1 RINRVGIA
9 GLHSS
14 RPAGV
19 ALRVRCAQCRCGCEE
34 GSMALNADEEDFEW
48 EPPTEAEMKVI
59 QARRERQDKISKL
72 MGDYLLKGYKML
84 GECCELCGTILLQDK
99 QKKNYCVACQELDS
113 DVDKD
118 NPALNAQAALSQVRE
133 RQLAIQPH
141 PQANGA
147 PPTEPLLSITGL
159 PRPEHCE
166 GAASGLRAPP
176 PSQPPT
182 LPTPPPAALPSCCP
196 PAPPCRPPRPPP
208 DRLPPTPALMHAEEA
223 VLHKL
228 RWATQELQ
236 QAVSVET
243 SIQLC
248 SLIRTCADSLRSLR
262 ELRLS

>member
-1 RINRVGIA
+1 
-9 GLHSS
+9 
-14 RPAGV
+14 
-19 ALRVRCAQCRCGCEE
+19 
-34 GSMALNADEEDFEW
+34 MALNAEEEDFEW

-113 DVDKD
+113 DIDKD

-133 RQLAIQPH
+133 RQLATQPL
-141 PQANGA
+141 PEVNGGTTSDA
-147 PPTEPLLSITGL
+147 PLSITGL

-166 GAASGLRAPP
+166 GAASGLRGPLPSVQPP
-176 PSQPPT
+176 P
-182 LPTPPPAALPSCCP
+182 LPVPSGSPCFLPPANSTLQSPQPASALAGTGSVHQH
-196 PAPPCRPPRPPP
+196 
-208 DRLPPTPALMHAEEA
+208 PALTQAEEA

-236 QAVSVET
+236 HAASVEACV
-243 SIQLC
+243 QLC
-248 SLIRTCADSLRSLR
+248 SLIRGCADSLRSLK

>member
-1 RINRVGIA
+1 
-9 GLHSS
+9 
-14 RPAGV
+14 
-19 ALRVRCAQCRCGCEE
+19 
-34 GSMALNADEEDFEW
+34 MALNADEEDFEW

-147 PPTEPLLSITGL
+147 PPTEPPLSITGL

-182 LPTPPPAALPSCCP
+182 LPTPSSSPAFLLPASPALQAASPPAG
-196 PAPPCRPPRPPP
+196 PPP
-208 DRLPPTPALMHAEEA
+208 THPALTHAEEA

-248 SLIRTCADSLRSLR
+248 SLIRTCADSLRSLK

>member
-1 RINRVGIA
+1 
-9 GLHSS
+9 
-14 RPAGV
+14 
-19 ALRVRCAQCRCGCEE
+19 
-34 GSMALNADEEDFEW
+34 MALNADEEDFEW

-84 GECCELCGTILLQDK
+84 GESCELCGTILLQDK

-133 RQLAIQPH
+133 RQLATQPL
-141 PQANGA
+141 PQANGVLPA
-147 PPTEPLLSITGL
+147 DPPLSITGL

-166 GAASGLRAPP
+166 GAASGLRGPLPP
-176 PSQPPT
+176 LQPPT
-182 LPTPPPAALPSCCP
+182 LPAPSGSPAFVPPASATLQATPPP
-196 PAPPCRPPRPPP
+196 PAPPHSH
-208 DRLPPTPALMHAEEA
+208 PALAHAEEA

-248 SLIRTCADSLRSLR
+248 SLIRTCADSLRSIK